1 MFVNET
7 SDDRNHSE
15 YKFIWGR
22 PKVLILQQR
31 CLINDTR
38 WTNFTYGVQI

>member
-1 MFVNET
+1 MLANET
-7 SDDRNHSE
+7 SDDPEHSE

-31 CLINDTR
+31 RLINETR
-38 WTNFTYGVQI
+38 